1 MDIKVRFLKNVLEE
15 INLFQILQKQPFRA
29 AAKLLGRFF
38 FSNFGMN

>member
-38 FSNFGMN
+38 FQILG